1 MKELLKKLCLEFG
14 PSGFE
19 DGVKAIISA
28 KLKELSTP
36 ECEIIED
43 NLGGIYFHIPKK
55 GAPRLM
61 VNAHMDEI
69 ALMVTGAT
77 DSGALRFERVGGIDP
92 IILLSKRVISENGVN
107 GVISSKPIHLLDKE
121 ERKKKPSVDKMLIN
135 IGAKTKEEALTA
147 CPVGTYFA
155 FESDFVEMGNKIK
168 AKALDDRH
176 GCTEMLSAIEM
187 LSKNGFKSKYDLF
200 FAFTTRE
207 EISYSG
213 AYCATEIIRPDYA
226 IVIESKAVLDLP
238 GVSDSESVASLGKGA
253 LISYAD
259 RGAIMNRELTEAL
272 VECCKENEIKYQI
285 NRAVSGGND
294 SATIQKSAL
303 GARVALVSAPSR
315 YIHSP
320 SSVVDMD
327 DLTAIRDLIFNFVK
341 E

>member
-1 MKELLKKLCLEFG
+1 MKELLNEMCLAFG

-19 DGVKAIISA
+19 DSVKAIIKA
-28 KLKELSTP
+28 RLEKIATP

-55 GAPRLM
+55 NAPRLM
-61 VNAHMDEI
+61 INAHMDEI
-69 ALMVTGAT
+69 ALMVTGAL
-77 DSGALRFERVGGIDP
+77 DNGALHFERVGGIDP
-92 IILLSKRVISENGVN
+92 IVLSSKRVISENGIK
-107 GVISSKPIHLLDKE
+107 GVISSKPIHLLDKD
-121 ERKKKPSVDKMLIN
+121 ERKRAPAVDKMLID
-135 IGAKTKEEALTA
+135 IGARDKKEALDA
-147 CPVGTYFA
+147 CPIGTYFA
-155 FESDFVEMGNKIK
+155 FDSDFVEMGKKIK

-187 LSKNGFKSKYDLF
+187 LSQDGFKSKYDLF

-207 EISYSG
+207 EVSYSG
-213 AYCATEIIRPDYA
+213 AHCATEIIRPDYA

-238 GVSDSESVASLGKGA
+238 GVDEDKSVASLGEGA

-259 RGAIMNRELTEAL
+259 RSAIMDRALTDAIIDTCE
-272 VECCKENEIKYQI
+272 KNGIKYQI

-294 SATIQKSAL
+294 SATIQRCAL
-303 GARVALVSAPSR
+303 GTRVALVSAPSR
-315 YIHSP
+315 YIHSA

-327 DLTAIRDLIFNFVK
+327 DLVAIRDLIFNFVK